1 MHDLIIIGAGPA
13 GMTAAVYAARK
24 RLDLLIIGKDVGG
37 QTAWS
42 PEVDN
47 YLGYRYISGMELV
60 EKFEDHLKSFDIKHE
75 YRDVGQLLK
84 TDDGFS
90 VITSDGKEYEARAV
104 IVASGKTPR
113 MLGVPGEREYI
124 GRGVA
129 YCAVCDAPL
138 FERLDVAVVGG
149 GNSGLD
155 TAGQLIRIANKVYI
169 IEFSEA
175 LKADEVLIQRVE
187 QAGNTEIILGAEVKE
202 IAGEKMVSGVVL
214 EDRGTRETRRIPVGG
229 VFVAVGSDPSVA
241 FISGLVALN
250 DRNEIEVDCACR
262 TKVPGLF
269 AAGDV
274 TSVPGKQIIIA
285 AGQGAQAA
293 LSAYDYLVRNRKLG

>member
-42 PEVDN
+42 SEVDN

-75 YRDVGQLLK
+75 YRDVGRLLK

-138 FERLDVAVVGG
+138 FEGLDVAVVGG

-155 TAGQLIRIANKVYI
+155 TAGQLIKIANKVYI

-175 LKADEVLIQRVE
+175 LKADEVLIRRVE

-293 LSAYDYLVRNRKLG
+293 LSAYDYLVRNGKLG